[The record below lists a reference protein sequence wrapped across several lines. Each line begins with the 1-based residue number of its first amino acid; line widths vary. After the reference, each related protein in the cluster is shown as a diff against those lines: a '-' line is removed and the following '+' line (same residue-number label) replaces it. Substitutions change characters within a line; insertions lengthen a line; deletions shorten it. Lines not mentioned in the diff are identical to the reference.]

1 MATDQADQA
10 DQVPR
15 PEVAPPRG
23 AVTVVRRIAGWL
35 LVVAAI
41 PAGAIGAVVGLVA
54 VAAITGHRVLAAV
67 GATLVLL
74 VCTGGVVRLAAALIT
89 ARHAPRRWL
98 TGAVTAV
105 TTAGVGFVI
114 WGIVFGPTP
123 PSNPLPMTADV
134 RFWQLPTGSRIAY
147 THAPAQG
154 EPRPSPVVLV
164 HGGPGSPDGPRG
176 ALVRELSA
184 GGFDV
189 YDYHQIGAGLS
200 GRLADVSDYTVAR
213 HVADLEAIRQAI
225 GAERLALVGASW
237 GGTLIANYL
246 AAHPDR
252 VERAVVSSPGE
263 IWAPAGT
270 EADRLTEA
278 GRRDQEEA
286 IGRHPQFVLA
296 QVLLSAAGPRAAST
310 LFPDARMDG
319 VFESM
324 VSELDMRPGCASDP
338 PSGTEGGWQPRGFG
352 FWANAATSLDSGR
365 TPDPRPALGAAT
377 APVLVLR
384 GECDYIHWNAT
395 REYRDLLPNATL
407 LAIDDAGHTIPTHQ
421 PDLYRETVRAFLLGE
436 GLPRPAYLGAD
447 PPW

>member
-1 MATDQADQA
+1 M
-10 DQVPR
+10 
-15 PEVAPPRG
+15 
-23 AVTVVRRIAGWL
+23 VRRIAGWL
-35 LVVAAI
+35 LVMAAI
-41 PAGAIGAVVGLVA
+41 PLGAIGALVGLAA

-67 GATLVLL
+67 GAVLVLL
-74 VCTGGVVRLAAALIT
+74 VCTGGLVRLAAALVT
-89 ARHAPRRWL
+89 ARRAPRRWL
-98 TGAVTAV
+98 TGSVTAV
-105 TTAGVGFVI
+105 AAAGVGFLI
-114 WGIVFGPTP
+114 WGMVFGPVPAST
-123 PSNPLPMTADV
+123 PLPMTADV

-147 THAPAQG
+147 AHAPAQG
-154 EPRPSPVVLV
+154 EARPSPVVLV

-176 ALVRELSA
+176 ALVRELTA

-189 YDYHQIGAGLS
+189 YDYHQVGAGLS
-200 GRLADVSDYTVAR
+200 GRLADVGEYTIAR

-278 GRRDQEEA
+278 GRRDQEETIA
-286 IGRHPQFVLA
+286 RHPQFVLA
-296 QVLLSAAGPRAAST
+296 QVLLSVAGPRAAST
-310 LFPDARMDG
+310 LFPDERMDG

-324 VSELDMRPGCASDP
+324 VSDLDMRPGCASG
-338 PSGTEGGWQPRGFG
+338 PSSETDGERQPRGFG
-352 FWANAATSLDSGR
+352 FWANAATTLDAGQV
-365 TPDPRPALGAAT
+365 PDPRPALRAAI

-407 LAIDDAGHTIPTHQ
+407 LPIDDAGHTIPTHQ
-421 PDLYRETVRAFLLGE
+421 PELYRGTVRTFLLGE
-436 GLPRPAYLGAD
+436 RLSRPAYVGAD